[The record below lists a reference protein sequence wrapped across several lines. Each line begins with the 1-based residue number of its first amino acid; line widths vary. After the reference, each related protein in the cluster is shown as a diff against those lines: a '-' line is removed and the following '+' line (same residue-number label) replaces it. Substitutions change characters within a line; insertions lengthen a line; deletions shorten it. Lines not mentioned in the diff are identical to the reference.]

1 MYIQNWHNLIV
12 MTYTEFQKDERISKI
27 EIYQH
32 FGGLKPTLALLFRCP
47 CMNKIAQTILH

>member
-1 MYIQNWHNLIV
+1 MYTHNWHNLIV

-32 FGGLKPTLALLFRCP
+32 FGGLKPTLALLFRRP
-47 CMNKIAQTILH
+47 CMNKIAQTI